1 MSIDIFGLYVFQ
13 SMFGYVYQEAGLI
26 VAVFM
31 MGLTLGG
38 LAGTT
43 IVGRASRPA
52 RWLLGTEIALLAFI
66 VAFPL
71 LAGLAA
77 TAADLAV
84 PAGKTV
90 LVAAILA
97 GAALVGVQF
106 PIANHCFVAA
116 GGETHRSAALTEAAD
131 HGGACLGALTAGVM
145 LVPLF
150 GVSGACLAVVLL
162 KLCSVTL
169 LVLGAKKR

>member
-1 MSIDIFGLYVFQ
+1 M
-13 SMFGYVYQEAGLI
+13 
-26 VAVFM
+26 
-31 MGLTLGG
+31 
-38 LAGTT
+38 
-43 IVGRASRPA
+43 
-52 RWLLGTEIALLAFI
+52 LAFI

-77 TAADLAV
+77 TAADVAV
-84 PAGKTV
+84 TAGKTV

-162 KLCSVTL
+162 KLCSATL